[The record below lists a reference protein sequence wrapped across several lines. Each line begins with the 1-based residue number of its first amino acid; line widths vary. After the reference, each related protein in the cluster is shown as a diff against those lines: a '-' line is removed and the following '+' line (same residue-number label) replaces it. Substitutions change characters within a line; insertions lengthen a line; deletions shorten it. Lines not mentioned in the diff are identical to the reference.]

1 MRDTGARGRSGHAPR
16 IPRSA
21 PDTRCPADLRL
32 GRAGGFQVA
41 RATRRRAGGGDV
53 RVRGQAREG
62 AVGARRRHGRGR
74 GQEREAGRGGH
85 PPARRR
91 EREGRA
97 HAHRQAE
104 GLEDGGR
111 GARRRQGAVLPGPRQ
126 AAGQAPEGPGG
137 REGPR
142 RRARRE
148 AVREARAGQRRRDP
162 HASSASAP
170 RPLRPPRRRR
180 AAGPASGG
188 RLQPPAPRSTPTPT
202 APAGKACAN
211 GADDD
216 NDGQTDL
223 EDPGCADGNDTSED
237 SEVTVP
243 AACSENSGI
252 GMGDDPT
259 WLGAGINDCGPFT
272 KDPHRRR
279 PGDRQL
285 RRSSPA
291 GRNGR
296 ARPRHRHRRGR
307 STRRT

>member
-1 MRDTGARGRSGHAPR
+1 MLPAFRVLLLTLGVLLISGPAAQAASKSLALPAEGQVAVTFTSGAKRVKVQ
-16 IPRSA
+16 SA
-21 PDTRCPADLRL
+21 PVGVTV
-32 GRAGGFQVA
+32 AGGVKSGKLAVA
-41 RATRRRAGGGDV
+41 VIRP
-53 RVRGQAREG
+53 RGAANG
-62 AVGARRRHGRGR
+62 KVVLTLT
-74 GQEREAGRGGH
+74 
-85 PPARRR
+85 
-91 EREGRA
+91 
-97 HAHRQAE
+97 RQAE

-142 RRARRE
+142 ARARRE
-148 AVREARAGQRRRDP
+148 AVREARAADAAAILTPLGLGAAP
-162 HASSASAP
+162 APPAPSAP
-170 RPLRPPRRRR
+170 
-180 AAGPASGG
+180 AAAPGGGG

-223 EDPGCADGNDTSED
+223 EDPGCADGNDPSED

-243 AACSENSGI
+243 AACSENSGV

-259 WLGAGINDCGPFT
+259 VARRGHQRLRAVHQ
-272 KDPHRRR
+272 DPRSTSPRGS
-279 PGDRQL
+279 PAAT
-285 RRSSPA
+285 SSPA

-296 ARPRHRHRRGR
+296 ARPGSAPVRR